1 MAEAT
6 SSSAPQAGSE
16 ATAIAHLPAIGVDV
30 WVDDAATRDLLAQAG
45 QDRHLA
51 KIRAAFHDGGLT
63 EATARYTA
71 QGDSPD
77 LIIVHS
83 ALAPEA
89 LPEAVQSLAEAV
101 GDAGK
106 LIVIGMVD
114 SIPLYRALMRLGVAE
129 YLAPPWQ
136 PLDLIESMSDLFA
149 DPDAAPLSP
158 ATVFLGSRGGIG
170 ASILAHNTAWHI
182 AHTLALPA
190 AVLDANLPF
199 ATAPLNFNA
208 PAGRGLADALATPDR
223 IDEAVLGHI
232 MAKPAERLAVL
243 ATDIGPDTATYP
255 PENWLAVLD
264 AVRRTAA
271 HTIIDLPLAW
281 REETRA
287 LLNAAD
293 RIILISAPD
302 LVATRNAKN
311 LLANIHRPDETLIV
325 LNMSGIPRARQL
337 PMKDI
342 VSALEVE
349 PHAVIPWAPQPFAE
363 AAANGIPLAEAAP
376 NSEPNRVLHDLAHT
390 LIGRNLP
397 GRGARILGRRWW
409 PW

>member
-6 SSSAPQAGSE
+6 SPSSPQAPAE
-16 ATAIAHLPAIGVDV
+16 ATAIAHLPPIGVDL
-30 WVDDAATRDLLAQAG
+30 WVDDPATRNLLAQAG
-45 QDRHLA
+45 KDRHLT
-51 KIRAAFHDGGLT
+51 KIRAAFHDGSLA
-63 EATARYTA
+63 EAAARYTA

-83 ALAPEA
+83 SLDPDA
-89 LPEAVQSLAEAV
+89 LPAAVQTLAEAV
-101 GDAGK
+101 GDPGK
-106 LIVIGMVD
+106 LIIIGTTD
-114 SIPLYRALMRLGVAE
+114 SIPLYRSLMRLGVAE

-158 ATVFLGSRGGIG
+158 ATAFLGTRGGVG
-170 ASILAHNTAWHI
+170 SSILAHNTAWHI
-182 AHTLALPA
+182 AHTLSLPA

-223 IDEAVLGHI
+223 IDEVVLDHI

-243 ATDIGPDTATYP
+243 ATDLGPDDATYP
-255 PENWLAVLD
+255 SENWLAVLD

-287 LLNAAD
+287 LLAAAD
-293 RIILISAPD
+293 RIVLVTAPD

-311 LLANIHRPDETLIV
+311 LLANINRSDETLIL

-342 VSALEVE
+342 VSALEIT
-349 PHAVIPWAPQPFAE
+349 PHAQIPWAPQPFAN

-397 GRGARILGRRWW
+397 GRNLLRRRWL